1 MSIIILFYIAAERI
15 VVLILSLYTNGRSA
29 EFSEERSARVQA
41 APHLYVV
48 VHAILFVF
56 QFKSQERQVHVH
68 VGFGFDGPFA
78 RGVAVVVQIAV
89 VRMRVEVF
97 HVVRGYQ
104 PTTANCEND
113 ILEIIYYTQ
122 CITPH
127 NQP

>member
-1 MSIIILFYIAAERI
+1 MSIIILFYIAAN
-15 VVLILSLYTNGRSA
+15 VLLILSLYTNGRSA
-29 EFSEERSARVQA
+29 EFSEERSACVQA
-41 APHLYVV
+41 APHLHVV
-48 VHAILFVF
+48 IHAIFFVF

-78 RGVAVVVQIAV
+78 RSVAVVVQITV

-113 ILEIIYYTQ
+113 ISDYLLHPMYY
-122 CITPH
+122 PL
-127 NQP
+127 